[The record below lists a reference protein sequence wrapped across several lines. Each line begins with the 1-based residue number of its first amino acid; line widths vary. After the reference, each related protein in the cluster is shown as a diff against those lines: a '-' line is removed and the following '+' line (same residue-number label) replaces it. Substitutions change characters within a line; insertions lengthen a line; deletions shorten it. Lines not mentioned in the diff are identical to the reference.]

1 MGNILRQLF
10 LFGVGRNASRGAAR
24 AIGLGRFAAL
34 IGLVGGY
41 RYMRRHA
48 R

>member
-1 MGNILRQLF
+1 MRNFLRQIF
-10 LFGVGRNASRGAAR
+10 YFGLGRNASRGAAR
-24 AIGLGRFAAL
+24 AIGLGRFATL
-34 IGLVGGY
+34 IGIIGGI

>member
-1 MGNILRQLF
+1 MMNVLRQIF

-24 AIGLGRFAAL
+24 MIGLGRFAAVIGL
-34 IGLVGGY
+34 IGGL

>member
-1 MGNILRQLF
+1 MGKILKQLF

-24 AIGLGRFAAL
+24 VIGLGRFGAL
-34 IGLVGGY
+34 IGLIGGY